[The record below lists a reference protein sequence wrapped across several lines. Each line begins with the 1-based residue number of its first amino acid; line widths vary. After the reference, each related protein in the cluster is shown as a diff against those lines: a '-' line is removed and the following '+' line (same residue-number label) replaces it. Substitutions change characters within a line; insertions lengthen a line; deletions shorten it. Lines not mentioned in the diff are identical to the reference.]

1 MNTDER
7 LCKIDGVRQIK
18 SPVEILFMSLETEK
32 RVGNFEEI
40 RFLSK
45 TWFFVADLK
54 QLTEL
59 FYSHPRTVEQ
69 GHKS

>member
-1 MNTDER
+1 M
-7 LCKIDGVRQIK
+7 GVRQIK

-32 RVGNFEEI
+32 RIGNFEEI

-45 TWFFVADLK
+45 SWFLVVDLK

-59 FYSHPRTVEQ
+59 FYSHPRTVE
-69 GHKS
+69 

>member
-1 MNTDER
+1 M
-7 LCKIDGVRQIK
+7 GVRQIK

-45 TWFFVADLK
+45 SWFLVVDLK

-59 FYSHPRTVEQ
+59 FYSHHLTVE
-69 GHKS
+69 

>member
-1 MNTDER
+1 M
-7 LCKIDGVRQIK
+7 GVRQIK

-40 RFLSK
+40 RFLSQS
-45 TWFFVADLK
+45 WFLVVDLK

-59 FYSHPRTVEQ
+59 FYSHPRTVE
-69 GHKS
+69 

>member
-1 MNTDER
+1 M
-7 LCKIDGVRQIK
+7 GVRQIK

-45 TWFFVADLK
+45 SWFLVVDLK
-54 QLTEL
+54 TA
-59 FYSHPRTVEQ
+59 HRTVLLSSP
-69 GHKS
+69 HS

>member
-40 RFLSK
+40 RFCCLTPAQLSK
-45 TWFFVADLK
+45 VIKADLSA
-54 QLTEL
+54 
-59 FYSHPRTVEQ
+59 Y
-69 GHKS
+69 